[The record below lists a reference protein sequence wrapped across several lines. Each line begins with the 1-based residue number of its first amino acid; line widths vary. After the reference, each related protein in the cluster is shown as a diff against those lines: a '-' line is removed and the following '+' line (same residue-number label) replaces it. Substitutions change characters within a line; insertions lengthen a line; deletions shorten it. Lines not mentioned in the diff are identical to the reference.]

1 MWCPLGPGCWARS
14 LCSWAGWPGASRLP
28 LCAREHLKGYYTSGL
43 ARCKPSEKVALL
55 TAIDGSCYWEHVGRS
70 LPSSIKPNHPWTRA
84 LAAVA
89 VGQVTGSPTMRRS
102 CEESPRGYAEP
113 PAMKATWGPG
123 QAELGPWP
131 VSELPWSP
139 SAERAQREC
148 APRGA
153 TEARGERA
161 CSGAR
166 YTEASSSEGRE

>member
-14 LCSWAGWPGASRLP
+14 LCSWAGPPGASRLP

-89 VGQVTGSPTMRRS
+89 LGQVTGSPTMRRS

-113 PAMKATWGPG
+113 PAMKATWQGPG
-123 QAELGPWP
+123 QAELGPRAGRAG
-131 VSELPWSP
+131 SP
-139 SAERAQREC
+139 
-148 APRGA
+148 
-153 TEARGERA
+153 A
-161 CSGAR
+161 CL
-166 YTEASSSEGRE
+166 